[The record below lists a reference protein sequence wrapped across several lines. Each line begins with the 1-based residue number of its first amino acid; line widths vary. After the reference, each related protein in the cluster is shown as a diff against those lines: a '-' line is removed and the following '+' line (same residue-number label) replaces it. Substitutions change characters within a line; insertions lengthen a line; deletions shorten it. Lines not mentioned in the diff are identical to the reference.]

1 MEYDDAKQILC
12 NAKLTIEEQNA
23 RDTIFQE
30 FDKLVKIAIE
40 TAFDTYNE
48 DTETLLRRLL
58 ALKRIELKDGLYT
71 RNPLDFEKH
80 FRIDGIEYDREKMF
94 FIENDKLDE
103 YTRQL
108 EVKVK
113 NLEAKVKEVTDER
126 NNLSWEL
133 EQAQDK
139 LNELDYGG

>member
-1 MEYDDAKQILC
+1 MDNLNEY
-12 NAKLTIEEQNA
+12 E
-23 RDTIFQE
+23 
-30 FDKLVKIAIE
+30 KLVQVAIE
-40 TAFDTYNE
+40 TAFDKENR
-48 DTETLLRRLL
+48 DTELLLRRLL
-58 ALKRIELKDGLYT
+58 AMGKIRLVDGQYS
-71 RNPLDFEKH
+71 RDPLDYEKH

-94 FIENDKLDE
+94 FIEDDKVDE

-113 NLEAKVKEVTDER
+113 NLEEKVKEVTDER

>member
-1 MEYDDAKQILC
+1 MDNLNEY
-12 NAKLTIEEQNA
+12 E
-23 RDTIFQE
+23 
-30 FDKLVKIAIE
+30 KLVQVAIE
-40 TAFDTYNE
+40 TAFDKENR
-48 DTETLLRRLL
+48 DTELLLRRLL
-58 ALKRIELKDGLYT
+58 AMGKIRLIDGQYS
-71 RNPLDFEKH
+71 RDPLDYEKH

-113 NLEAKVKEVTDER
+113 NLEEKVKEVTDER

>member
-12 NAKLTIEEQNA
+12 NAKLTVEEQNA

-40 TAFDTYNE
+40 TAFDTYNK
-48 DTETLLRRLL
+48 DTEILLRRLL

-71 RNPLDFEKH
+71 RNPLDFEEH

-94 FIENDKLDE
+94 FIEDDKVDE
-103 YTRQL
+103 YTKQL
-108 EVKVK
+108 ETKVK
-113 NLEAKVKEVTDER
+113 NLEEKVKKVTDER
-126 NNLSWEL
+126 NNLSWKL

>member
-1 MEYDDAKQILC
+1 MDNLNEY
-12 NAKLTIEEQNA
+12 E
-23 RDTIFQE
+23 
-30 FDKLVKIAIE
+30 KLVQVAIE
-40 TAFDTYNE
+40 TAFDKENR
-48 DTETLLRRLL
+48 DTELLLRRLL
-58 ALKRIELKDGLYT
+58 AMGKIRLIDGQYSRDPLYY
-71 RNPLDFEKH
+71 EKH

-113 NLEAKVKEVTDER
+113 NLEEKVKEVTDER

>member
-1 MEYDDAKQILC
+1 MDNLNEY
-12 NAKLTIEEQNA
+12 E
-23 RDTIFQE
+23 
-30 FDKLVKIAIE
+30 KLVQVAIE
-40 TAFDTYNE
+40 TAFDKENR
-48 DTETLLRRLL
+48 DTELLLRRLL
-58 ALKRIELKDGLYT
+58 AMGKIRLIDGQYS
-71 RNPLDFEKH
+71 RDPLDYEKH

-113 NLEAKVKEVTDER
+113 NLEEKVKEVTDER
-126 NNLSWEL
+126 NNLSWKL

>member
-1 MEYDDAKQILC
+1 MDNLDEY
-12 NAKLTIEEQNA
+12 E
-23 RDTIFQE
+23 
-30 FDKLVKIAIE
+30 KLVQVAIE
-40 TAFDTYNE
+40 TAFDKENQ
-48 DTETLLRRLL
+48 DTEFLLRRLL
-58 ALKRIELKDGLYT
+58 AMGKIKLVDGQYS
-71 RNPLDFEKH
+71 RDPLDFEKH

-113 NLEAKVKEVTDER
+113 NLEEKVKEITDER
-126 NNLSWEL
+126 NNLSWKL

>member
-1 MEYDDAKQILC
+1 MDNLNEY
-12 NAKLTIEEQNA
+12 E
-23 RDTIFQE
+23 
-30 FDKLVKIAIE
+30 KLVQVAIE
-40 TAFDTYNE
+40 TAFDKENR
-48 DTETLLRRLL
+48 DTELLLRRLL
-58 ALKRIELKDGLYT
+58 AMGKIRLIDGQYS
-71 RNPLDFEKH
+71 RDPLDYEKH

-113 NLEAKVKEVTDER
+113 NLEEKVKEVTDER

-139 LNELDYGG
+139 LNELDCGG

>member
-1 MEYDDAKQILC
+1 MDNLNEY
-12 NAKLTIEEQNA
+12 E
-23 RDTIFQE
+23 
-30 FDKLVKIAIE
+30 KLVQVAIE
-40 TAFDTYNE
+40 TAFDKENP
-48 DTETLLRRLL
+48 DTELLLRRLL
-58 ALKRIELKDGLYT
+58 AMGKIRLVDGQYS
-71 RNPLDFEKH
+71 RDPLDYEEH

-113 NLEAKVKEVTDER
+113 NLEEKVKEVTDER

>member
-1 MEYDDAKQILC
+1 MLYYDAKQILC
-12 NAKLTIEEQNA
+12 NAKLTVEEQNA

-40 TAFDTYNE
+40 TAFDTYNK
-48 DTETLLRRLL
+48 DTEILLRRLL

-71 RNPLDFEKH
+71 RNPLDFVEY

-94 FIENDKLDE
+94 FIEDDKVDE
-103 YTRQL
+103 YTKQL
-108 EVKVK
+108 ETKVK
-113 NLEAKVKEVTDER
+113 NLEEKVKEVTDER
-126 NNLSWEL
+126 NNLSWKL

>member
-48 DTETLLRRLL
+48 GTETLLRRLL

-71 RNPLDFEKH
+71 RNPLDFEEH
-80 FRIDGIEYDREKMF
+80 FRIDGIEYSREKMF

-113 NLEAKVKEVTDER
+113 NLEEKVKEVTDER
-126 NNLSWEL
+126 NNLSWKL

-139 LNELDYGG
+139 LNKLDYGG

>member
-71 RNPLDFEKH
+71 RNPLDFEEH
-80 FRIDGIEYDREKMF
+80 FRIDGIEYSREKMF

-113 NLEAKVKEVTDER
+113 NLEEKVKEVTDER

>member
-71 RNPLDFEKH
+71 RNPLDFEEH
-80 FRIDGIEYDREKMF
+80 FRIDGIEYSREKMF
-94 FIENDKLDE
+94 FIEDDKVDE
-103 YTRQL
+103 YTKQL
-108 EVKVK
+108 ETKVK
-113 NLEAKVKEVTDER
+113 NLEAKVEEVTDER
-126 NNLSWEL
+126 NNLSWKL

>member
-1 MEYDDAKQILC
+1 MEKMDNLNEY
-12 NAKLTIEEQNA
+12 E
-23 RDTIFQE
+23 
-30 FDKLVKIAIE
+30 KLVQVAIE
-40 TAFDTYNE
+40 TAFDKENR
-48 DTETLLRRLL
+48 DTELLLRRLL
-58 ALKRIELKDGLYT
+58 AMGKIRLIDGQYS
-71 RNPLDFEKH
+71 RDPLDYEKH

-113 NLEAKVKEVTDER
+113 NLEEKVKEVTDER

>member
-1 MEYDDAKQILC
+1 MDNLNEY
-12 NAKLTIEEQNA
+12 E
-23 RDTIFQE
+23 
-30 FDKLVKIAIE
+30 KLVQVAIE
-40 TAFDTYNE
+40 TAFDKENR
-48 DTETLLRRLL
+48 DTELLLRRLL
-58 ALKRIELKDGLYT
+58 AMGKIRLVDGQYS
-71 RNPLDFEKH
+71 RDPLDYEKH

-113 NLEAKVKEVTDER
+113 NLEEKVKEVTDER